1 MILAREM
8 GKEPMIKRAPTLLVV
23 DDEPGLAASIG
34 DMASEYGFNAQA
46 VDDPIRFKE
55 VYDSS
60 YDVVVIDL
68 LMPQL
73 DGIELIRFLSDTGC
87 ESSIILIS
95 GFDTQVLYS
104 AVELA
109 KAQGLDVIGSLT
121 KPLRMR
127 QLEELLDRA
136 KMRLPRK
143 LELQPSGPTAA
154 DLKQALDQQ
163 ELSVAFQPKVDLA
176 TNQVVGLEALAR
188 WTHPEMGEIS
198 PVAFIP
204 IAEEADLID
213 SVTQFVLFETLRQSQ
228 GWLKQGLLREVAVNM
243 SPRMLSNLNIPEL
256 IVTSL
261 REQGLSV
268 SHLVLEVTETA
279 LMREL
284 VKSLE
289 VLTRL
294 RMKGIRLAIDD
305 FGTGYS
311 TMQQLQ
317 RYPFTELKI
326 DRSFVQRIET
336 DDECRAIVDTT
347 IELARRLKMTTVA
360 EGVETESAVRYLTQQ
375 GCNLIQGY
383 FIAKPMT
390 PQDFEVWL
398 LRRRSQLQ

>member
-1 MILAREM
+1 
-8 GKEPMIKRAPTLLVV
+8 MIKRAPSLLVV

-34 DMASEYGFNAQA
+34 DMASEYGFNAHA

-136 KMRLPRK
+136 TRRLPRK
-143 LELQPSGPTAA
+143 LELQPSGPTTA
-154 DLKQALDQQ
+154 DLQRALDQQ
-163 ELSVAFQPKVDLA
+163 ELSVAFQPKVDLS

-198 PVAFIP
+198 PAAFIP
-204 IAEEADLID
+204 IAEESELID
-213 SVTQFVLFETLRQSQ
+213 DVTQFVLFETLRQSQ
-228 GWLKQGLLREVAVNM
+228 GWLKQGLLREVAVNI
-243 SPRMLSNLNIPEL
+243 SPQMLCNLDIPEV

-261 REQGLSV
+261 REHGLSV

-326 DRSFVQRIET
+326 DRSFVQRLET

-360 EGVETESAVRYLTQQ
+360 EGVETEAAIRYLSQQ
-375 GCNLIQGY
+375 GCHLAQGY
-383 FIAKPMT
+383 FIAKPMQ
-390 PQDFEVWL
+390 PQDFEPWL
-398 LRRRSQLQ
+398 LRRRGQLQ